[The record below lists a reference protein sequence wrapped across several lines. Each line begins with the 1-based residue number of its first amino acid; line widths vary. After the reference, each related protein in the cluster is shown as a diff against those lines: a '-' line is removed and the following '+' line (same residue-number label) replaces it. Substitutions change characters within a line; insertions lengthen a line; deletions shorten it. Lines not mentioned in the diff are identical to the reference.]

1 MTTKAAF
8 NAEEWSMIANAPYL
22 TAMLIIGTSRTGRM
36 RETLAIAEAYAA
48 ARQHYKDQLLQQI
61 FTTSPSFDP
70 TAPRTGDEL
79 HFEALST
86 LRGAVSVLTRTATET
101 EVNTYKRFVYYLAE
115 TVARAHRE
123 GSFLGIGGQE
133 ISEAEQAVLDEVAA
147 LFDEAPGGEGA
158 SAS

>member
-8 NAEEWSMIANAPYL
+8 NAEEWAAIANAPYL
-22 TAMLIIGTSRTGRM
+22 IAMLIIGSSRGGRM

-48 ARQHYKDQLLQQI
+48 ARQHYTDALLQQI

-70 TAPRTGDEL
+70 TTTAASGEELREKAMTG
-79 HFEALST
+79 
-86 LRGAVSVLTRTATET
+86 LRRAVSVLERTATET

-133 ISEAEQAVLDEVAA
+133 ISQAEQATLDEVAA
-147 LFDEAPGGEGA
+147 LFDKAPGGGA

>member
-1 MTTKAAF
+1 
-8 NAEEWSMIANAPYL
+8 
-22 TAMLIIGTSRTGRM
+22 M

-48 ARQHYKDQLLQQI
+48 ARQHYQDALLQQI

-70 TAPRTGDEL
+70 TTATRSGDEL
-79 HFEALST
+79 HAEALST
-86 LRGAVSVLTRTATET
+86 LRRAVSLLARTATEG

-133 ISEAEQAVLDEVAA
+133 ISPAEQAVLDEVAA
-147 LFDEAPGGEGA
+147 LFDEAPGDGGA
-158 SAS
+158 SVS

>member
-8 NAEEWSMIANAPYL
+8 NAEDWSVIVNAPYL
-22 TAMLIIGTSRTGRM
+22 TAMRVIATSRGGRM

-48 ARQHYKDQLLQQI
+48 ARQHYPDELLQQI

-70 TAPRTGDEL
+70 TVAHAGDDL
-79 HFEALST
+79 DGEALAT
-86 LRGAVSVLTRTATET
+86 LRRAVSLLQRTATET

-123 GSFLGIGGQE
+123 GSFLGIGGQA
-133 ISEAEQAVLDEVAA
+133 ISEAEQTVLDEVAA
-147 LFDEAPGGEGA
+147 LFDEAPGAGA
-158 SAS
+158 